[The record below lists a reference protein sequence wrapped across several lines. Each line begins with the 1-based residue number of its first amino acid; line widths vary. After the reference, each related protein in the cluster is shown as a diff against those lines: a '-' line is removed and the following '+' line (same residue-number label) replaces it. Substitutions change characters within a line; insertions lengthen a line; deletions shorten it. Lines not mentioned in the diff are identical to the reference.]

1 MDTQKDG
8 LEKVVPFKYGPFL
21 VSMLVFWSV
30 LEKKGETRSPTN
42 PWGPLDFQDPYQV
55 IQEGDVFHVSEVTYT
70 TSTKRSR
77 FNHPKQITKN
87 RQVKNV
93 IFGYFYC
100 SWDFP
105 PRFFF
110 GKNAHGF

>member
-77 FNHPKQITKN
+77 FNYPKQITKN
-87 RQVKNV
+87 CQGKNV
-93 IFGYFYC
+93 IFWLFLQLLGLGNLLFWGKC
-100 SWDFP
+100 
-105 PRFFF
+105 PRF
-110 GKNAHGF
+110 

>member
-55 IQEGDVFHVSEVTYT
+55 IQ
-70 TSTKRSR
+70 
-77 FNHPKQITKN
+77 PL
-87 RQVKNV
+87 
-93 IFGYFYC
+93 
-100 SWDFP
+100 
-105 PRFFF
+105 
-110 GKNAHGF
+110 